1 ATGSATGSG
10 VMSALQD
17 LGVFAKGDVFTNS
30 PSLSQYSNQIHSTP
44 KLFAFAKGAGVFGEA
59 GPEAIMPLTRGPD
72 GNLGVRATGG
82 AGRPGGPSVNVQFE
96 VNNYSGA
103 QVRQREETS
112 AMPDGS
118 VFKRFIL
125 DVVGE
130 SFDSGS
136 GAPYTSAKRRFGL
149 GG

>member
-1 ATGSATGSG
+1 MG
-10 VMSALQD
+10 VL
-17 LGVFAKGDVFTNS
+17 
-30 PSLSQYSNQIHSTP
+30 
-44 KLFAFAKGAGVFGEA
+44 GEA
-59 GPEAIMPLTRGPD
+59 GPEAILPLTRGPD
-72 GNLGVRATGG
+72 GNLGVRAS
-82 AGRPGGPSVNVQFE
+82 GGPGRSGGPLVNVQFE

-103 QVRQREETS
+103 EVRQREETS

-118 VFKRFIL
+118 VLKRFVL